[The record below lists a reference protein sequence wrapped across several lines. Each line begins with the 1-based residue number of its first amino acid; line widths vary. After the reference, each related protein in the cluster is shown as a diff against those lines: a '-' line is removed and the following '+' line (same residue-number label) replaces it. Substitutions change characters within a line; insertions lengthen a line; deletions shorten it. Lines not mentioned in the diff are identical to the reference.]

1 MALLGLLR
9 ETTVKQ
15 DDPQPGAKPFDISK
29 RLIWDAWKRVAANN
43 GAPGVD
49 MESIDVFQNQLGG
62 NLYKL
67 WNRMSSGS
75 YLPKPVRQVM
85 IPKSDGSQRAL
96 GIPTVTGPIPV
107 SISRSGW

>member
-1 MALLGLLR
+1 MIPNQELNPLIF
-9 ETTVKQ
+9 
-15 DDPQPGAKPFDISK
+15 PK

-75 YLPKPVRQVM
+75 YLPEA
-85 IPKSDGSQRAL
+85 G
-96 GIPTVTGPIPV
+96 TTGND
-107 SISRSGW
+107 S